1 VTKTETAGDALCIEL
16 GGAVQVN
23 GEITYAQY

>member
-1 VTKTETAGDALCIEL
+1 VAGYDVCVDL